1 MNHGPSLLKQLKLW
15 HIVVIG
21 LGYMAPMAV
30 FDTFGIVTESTD
42 GHVSGAYAFTLIAI
56 LFTAIS
62 YGKMVKAFPG
72 AGSSYT
78 YAQQVMNPSIG
89 FLVGWTALLDYLFL
103 PMINALLTNIYLSSL
118 FPGVPK
124 AVWIISFV
132 VIMTIMNIFSVHLTV
147 SFGTLLVAFQILV
160 AIIFIILS
168 ATTQGQELSFKP
180 FISESA
186 SISLLL
192 NGAAILCFSFLGF
205 DAVTTMAEETLKPEK
220 TIPKGILI
228 IACTGGA
235 LFITVSYF
243 AQLLFPS
250 ASLFNDLEGASA
262 EIAYKIGGQLFQ
274 SIFVAAALTSTIA
287 SGLVSHMSASRLLY
301 AIGKDGYLPRRIF
314 GYIHPKTKTPVWNVV
329 IIGGLSLISLSL
341 SLEKATS
348 LINFG
353 ALIAFS
359 SVNIAVFIHYF
370 IQQNKR
376 SLSGYISYVLMPL
389 LGSLFLF
396 FMWLN
401 LEKTS
406 LFIGIV
412 WSIIGIIYLL
422 IARRKNTITIPTFH
436 FD

>member
-1 MNHGPSLLKQLKLW
+1 
-15 HIVVIG
+15 
-21 LGYMAPMAV
+21 
-30 FDTFGIVTESTD
+30 
-42 GHVSGAYAFTLIAI
+42 
-56 LFTAIS
+56 
-62 YGKMVKAFPG
+62 
-72 AGSSYT
+72 
-78 YAQQVMNPSIG
+78 
-89 FLVGWTALLDYLFL
+89 
-103 PMINALLTNIYLSSL
+103 MINALLTNIYLSSL

-250 ASLFNDLEGASA
+250 ASLFHDLEGASA

-329 IIGGLSLISLSL
+329 IIGGLSLISLGL

-370 IQQNKR
+370 IHQNKR

-412 WSIIGIIYLL
+412 WSVIGIIYLL

>member
-124 AVWIISFV
+124 AVWIISFI
-132 VIMTIMNIFSVHLTV
+132 VIMTVMNIFSVHLTV

-168 ATTQGQELSFKP
+168 ATTQGEELSFKP
-180 FISESA
+180 FISEAA
-186 SISLLL
+186 SVSLLL

-205 DAVTTMAEETLKPEK
+205 DAVTTMAEETIKPEK

-250 ASLFNDLEGASA
+250 ASLFHDLEGASA

-274 SIFVAAALTSTIA
+274 SIFVAALTSTIA

-301 AIGKDGYLPRRIF
+301 AIGKDGYLPREIF
-314 GYIHPKTKTPVWNVV
+314 GYIHPKTKTPIWNVV
-329 IIGGLSLISLSL
+329 IIGGLSLISLGL

-370 IQQNKR
+370 IHQNKR
-376 SLSGYISYVLMPL
+376 SFGGYISYVLMPL
-389 LGSLFLF
+389 LGSVFLF

>member
-1 MNHGPSLLKQLKLW
+1 MTNMNHEPSLLKQLKLW

-147 SFGTLLVAFQILV
+147 SFGTILFAFQILV

-250 ASLFNDLEGASA
+250 ASLFHDLEGASA
-262 EIAYKIGGQLFQ
+262 D
-274 SIFVAAALTSTIA
+274 IA

-329 IIGGLSLISLSL
+329 IIGGLSLISLGL

-370 IQQNKR
+370 IHQNKR

-412 WSIIGIIYLL
+412 WSVIGIIYLL
-422 IARRKNTITIPTFH
+422 IVRRKNTITIPTFH